1 MSKEHE
7 AIARKY
13 ADSKQMFSIVLEG
26 PAVGYIKGKK
36 KTAGKSTSR
45 GKYISHCIVFYETHQ
60 MQMEALETQLRKKD
74 AHILDL
80 KLGMDTRDSFQKDNE
95 QFMLET
101 RIQHLEKL
109 LTENGIIY

>member
-1 MSKEHE
+1 MTEHE
-7 AIARKY
+7 AMERKY
-13 ADSKQMFSIVLEG
+13 QNSKQMLSVILEG
-26 PAVGYIKGKK
+26 AAVGYIKNKK
-36 KTAGKSTSR
+36 KRAGVSGSR